1 MLSIGAQGS
10 ISRALPEANNA
21 VSCKFAPPF
30 LCANA
35 AHLWQN
41 QCDSGSYTQPPQF
54 PWRASQLETHHH
66 WNLIGWY
73 PQVRGRRYSA
83 ALLDSLALSP
93 ICGDVCSS
101 WRHDTTCLSFAV
113 PPPLPLDAQ
122 TCTPV
127 VFPCCTKL
135 NIQPSF
141 GILGTYLCY
150 KAGYK
155 FLRKVCMG
163 ENTAACVSG

>member
-1 MLSIGAQGS
+1 MRQCCPPVAKPVRQRQLHSTATVSVKSFSVGNSPSLESDWLISPGQGTQVLGCSPGLSCA
-10 ISRALPEANNA
+10 
-21 VSCKFAPPF
+21 FADLWRRLF
-30 LCANA
+30 L
-35 AHLWQN
+35 
-41 QCDSGSYTQPPQF
+41 
-54 PWRASQLETHHH
+54 LETRH
-66 WNLIGWY
+66 NM
-73 PQVRGRRYSA
+73 SFF
-83 ALLDSLALSP
+83 
-93 ICGDVCSS
+93 CCSS
-101 WRHDTTCLSFAV
+101 
-113 PPPLPLDAQ
+113 PPLDAQ

-163 ENTAACVSG
+163 ENTADCVSG